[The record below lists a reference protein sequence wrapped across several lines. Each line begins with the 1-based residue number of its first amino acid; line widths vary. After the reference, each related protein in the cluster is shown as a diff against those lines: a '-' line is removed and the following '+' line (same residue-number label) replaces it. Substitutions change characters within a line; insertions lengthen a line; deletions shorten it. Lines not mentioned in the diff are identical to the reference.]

1 MGRLSYDISF
11 KAKVE
16 GVDAYVDVACDANI
30 TYNLGTM
37 IRKSTGLEW
46 NNCENNG
53 LVKDIMPHIYDG
65 LKELNM
71 YPEKYKQ
78 YDSEN
83 VWGTIEGC
91 KGFFE
96 RIIKSWE
103 DLCDDYWGNKEL
115 KDVVTFWIE

>member
-1 MGRLSYDISF
+1 MDRLSYDVSF
-11 KAKVE
+11 KVKVE

-30 TYNLGTM
+30 TYNLGIM

-65 LKELNM
+65 LKELENHPM
-71 YPEKYKQ
+71 RYVQ
-78 YDSEN
+78 YESPN
-83 VWGTIEGC
+83 GWGTIEGC
-91 KGFFE
+91 KNFFR
-96 RIIKSWE
+96 RIINSWE
-103 DLCDDYWGNKEL
+103 ELCDDYWGNKEL